1 MERVD
6 EQARAEAL
14 RGQIRR
20 WRREEGGVELRPAS
34 AYEAVTRQMVEALA
48 EDLRE
53 IKGRLNGLLWML
65 SGAIVIDVVI
75 RLAGGGP
82 IE

>member
-6 EQARAEAL
+6 EEARAEAL

-20 WRREEGGVELRPAS
+20 WRQPPPGVELRPAS
-34 AYEAVTRQMVEALA
+34 AYEAVTRQMVEALT

-53 IKGRLNGLLWML
+53 IKGRLNGLIWML
-65 SGAIVIDVVI
+65 SGAIVVDVVL

-82 IE
+82 